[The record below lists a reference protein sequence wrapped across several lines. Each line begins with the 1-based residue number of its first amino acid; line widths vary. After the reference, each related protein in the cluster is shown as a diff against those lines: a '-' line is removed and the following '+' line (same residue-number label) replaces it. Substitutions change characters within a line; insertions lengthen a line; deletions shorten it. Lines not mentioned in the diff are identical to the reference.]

1 MISATKLHRERLC
14 ASARRAAILNA
25 AIDLF
30 STKGFRGTTTREIA
44 AAVGVSEP
52 VLYQHFATKRALYDA
67 ILEAKLSETSVKD
80 CKQVDEAAEG
90 TDDRRFFS
98 LLAGCMIDW
107 YLDDPRYPR
116 LLLFA
121 SLEQHEL
128 HEMFFERQVSI
139 FYELLIRYLQ
149 RGAAAGRPHV
159 PDPLLTARA
168 FAGMLSHQGMI
179 YSVFRA
185 GELPAGGRDAIVN
198 TVVNIFLNGT
208 ERAPLHE

>member
-1 MISATKLHRERLC
+1 MSASERR
-14 ASARRAAILNA
+14 SAILSA

-67 ILEAKLSETSVKD
+67 ILDAKLAQTDFKD
-80 CKQVDEAAEG
+80 CQQVDEAVQG
-90 TDDRRFFS
+90 HDDRRFFC
-98 LLAGCMIDW
+98 LLAGCIIDW
-107 YLDDPRYPR
+107 YLDDPRYSR

-121 SLEQHEL
+121 SLEKHEL

-139 FYELLIRYLQ
+139 FYDLLIRYLE
-149 RGAAAGRPHV
+149 RGAAAGRLYV

-179 YSVFRA
+179 YAVFRP
-185 GELPAGGRDAIVN
+185 GELPPGGRDAIV
-198 TVVNIFLNGT
+198 TSVVNIFLNGI
-208 ERAPLHE
+208 ERASLHE

>member
-1 MISATKLHRERLC
+1 MISATKLHRERLP
-14 ASARRAAILNA
+14 ASARRSAILNA

-67 ILEAKLSETSVKD
+67 ILEAKLSETGVKD
-80 CKQVDEAAEG
+80 CEQVDEAAEG
-90 TDDRRFFS
+90 CDDRRFFS

-121 SLEQHEL
+121 SLEKHEL

-139 FYELLIRYLQ
+139 FYDLVIRYLQ
-149 RGAAAGRPHV
+149 RGAAAGRLHV

-179 YSVFRA
+179 YSVFRP

-208 ERAPLHE
+208 ERAPLHD